1 MMEYRSD
8 GVMTFA
14 QSSSAPILQQ
24 PISGA
29 MLRYSKNS
37 VLPKSLQFVCQ
48 SQRFDIAGGNSAQRS
63 IDFSRALPPLFCPH
77 GAKAS

>member
-1 MMEYRSD
+1 MEYRSD

-14 QSSSAPILQQ
+14 QSSGAPILQH

-37 VLPKSLQFVCQ
+37 VLPVSLQLVCQ
-48 SQRFDIAGGNSAQRS
+48 SQRFDIAGGNSAQQS
-63 IDFSRALPPLFCPH
+63 IDFSRALRPAVLPSRC
-77 GAKAS
+77 